1 MPFRIGLSGLQA
13 AAADLEVTGNNIA
26 NVATVGFKESRA
38 EFANVYSEAYAYINK
53 ISIGSGVRLAAVTQ
67 QFSQGNLEYTQN
79 ALDLGINGQG
89 FFVVEDADGLFYT
102 RNGAFQVD
110 RNGYVVNSQGQ
121 RLQVF
126 PPNIGNVGVIE
137 TTFNTGRLEDI
148 QLDFGDIS
156 PKGTTQ
162 VNAQINLRS
171 DATQPIDQNGE
182 VIEFNMN
189 NPDSYNYSTSVT
201 VYDSLGT
208 PRVLTLYFVKGEE
221 PLNWTAYA
229 SLDGSEPIQFDMTFD
244 SNGNLSSTGLVE
256 LTFDMTA
263 IDPNNGATIGPI
275 DPNANPPVGTNVVTL
290 NISSMTQYGTQYSVS
305 DLTQDGYTTGRLSN
319 FDVDQNGI
327 VYARYTNGQSQILG
341 QVALANFKN
350 PQGLLQVGDNNWAA
364 TLAAGD
370 PVYNAPGHSSL
381 GLIQSGALE
390 ASNVD
395 LTEELVNLI
404 TAQRNFQANAQ
415 TISTADQ
422 ITQTIINLR

>member
-38 EFANVYSEAYAYINK
+38 EFANVYSEAYAYIAK

-89 FFVVEDADGLFYT
+89 FFVVKDASGLFYT
-102 RNGAFQVD
+102 RAGAFQVD
-110 RNGYVVNSQGQ
+110 REGYVVNSLGQ

-126 PPNIGNVGVIE
+126 PPNIGEVGVTE
-137 TTFNTGRLEDI
+137 TTFNTGRLED
-148 QLDFGDIS
+148 LKLTFGDIA
-156 PKGTTQ
+156 PKATTEI
-162 VNAQINLRS
+162 NAQINLRS
-171 DATQPIDQNGE
+171 DAQQPVDEDGE
-182 VIEFNMN
+182 PIEFDMN

-208 PRVLTLYFVKGEE
+208 PRVLTLYFVRGEE

-229 SLDGSEPIQFDMTFD
+229 SLDGSEPIQFDLTFD
-244 SNGNLSSTGLVE
+244 SNGRLSSEGLIE
-256 LTFDMTA
+256 LEFDMAA
-263 IDPNNGATIGPI
+263 IDPNNGATIGPL
-275 DPNANPPVGTNVVTL
+275 DPNADPPVGTNVVTL
-290 NISSMTQYGTQYSVS
+290 DISRMTQYGTQYSVS
-305 DLTQDGYTTGRLSN
+305 DLTQDGYTTGRLSS

-350 PQGLLQVGDNNWAA
+350 PQGLLQVGDNNWAL

-370 PVYNAPGHSSL
+370 PVYNAPGHSNL

>member
-89 FFVVEDADGLFYT
+89 FFVVEDASGLYYT

-110 RNGYVVNSQGQ
+110 RDGYVVNTFGQ

-126 PPNIGNVGVIE
+126 PPNIGIIGVTK
-137 TTFNTGRLEDI
+137 TTFDTGRLEDLK
-148 QLDFGDIS
+148 LDFGDIS
-156 PKGTTQ
+156 PKATTEI
-162 VNAQINLRS
+162 NAQINLRS
-171 DATQPIDQNGE
+171 DATQPVDADGE
-182 VIEFNMN
+182 PIEFSID
-189 NPDSYNYSTSVT
+189 NPDSYNYSTSLT

-229 SLDGSEPIQFDMTFD
+229 SLDGSEPIQFDITFD
-244 SNGNLSSTGLVE
+244 SNGNLSSENSIE
-256 LTFDMTA
+256 LEFDMTA
-263 IDPNNGATIGPI
+263 IDPNNGATIGPL
-275 DPNANPPVGTNVVTL
+275 DPNADPPVGTNVVTL
-290 NISSMTQYGTQYSVS
+290 DISKLTQYGTQYSVS
-305 DLTQDGYTTGRLSN
+305 DLTQDGYTTGRLSS

-350 PQGLLQVGDNNWAA
+350 PQGLMQVGDNNWALA
-364 TLAAGD
+364 LAAGD
-370 PVYNAPGHSSL
+370 PVYNAPGHSNL